1 MLRGSY
7 AGGSLAVTAR
17 CPYRRSGPA
26 AHPACP
32 RPGSRPARSPRGT
45 LPDLVST
52 ATRRLALPSYAP
64 AIHGFATPL
73 RISAAL
79 CRRMAKAE
87 QSKALAFH
95 RGASC
100 RHAIAAHRLGL
111 LSPSVASLRCAF
123 PSRRALCDASTL
135 PRAVARGFAV
145 PFSSVAA
152 LLNAK
157 LFHRRP
163 EQINALPLQ
172 RPSPQLHRR
181 ATRCCASPSRCR
193 ARQILRHSS
202 LRDAAI
208 AIPLL
213 RLSSRLRCMAAPGR
227 AKPSRHGA
235 SLGSSV
241 AVRRNAPPS
250 RR

>member
-1 MLRGSY
+1 MIYGSNDRAPPMLRGSY

-52 ATRRLALPSYAP
+52 ATRRIALPSYAA

-73 RISAAL
+73 RISATL
-79 CRRMAKAE
+79 CRRAAE
-87 QSKALAFH
+87 RSRAFALT
-95 RGASC
+95 RGVSR

-135 PRAVARGFAV
+135 PRAVARCFAAAGHCISK
-145 PFSSVAA
+145 PPHRHAPQSIAFAARISPSPLHAAA
-152 LLNAK
+152 LLRHNGAVRH
-157 LFHRRP
+157 LAIAARCV
-163 EQINALPLQ
+163 
-172 RPSPQLHRR
+172 
-181 ATRCCASPSRCR
+181 TRLCR
-193 ARQILRHSS
+193 RHS
-202 LRDAAI
+202 
-208 AIPLL
+208 
-213 RLSSRLRCMAAPGR
+213 
-227 AKPSRHGA
+227 
-235 SLGSSV
+235 
-241 AVRRNAPPS
+241 
-250 RR
+250 